1 MALASSNRAQ
11 VRFIPEATFGV
22 TPTTGNCINLR
33 ATGETLAYE
42 IQTTNSQEI
51 RSDRQIT
58 DVVQTGA
65 STSGGINIEFSAQE
79 YDPFIEAVLQGTWA
93 HYGTDGLGTAASVTI
108 DSTART
114 LTWGAAPT
122 GANVLTN
129 LEVGQWFKLI
139 APSDAADKAYLKV
152 LSRTATSITV
162 DTATPI
168 PGTGSRASVANVQV
182 KTSRIKNGTTQR
194 SFSIEKEFADVAQFF
209 LYKGMTANKMS
220 LQFQSG
226 SIVGGSFEFMG
237 TVSQRSGTR
246 QLPGTPVASKTLDV
260 MNAVS
265 GVGNVY
271 EAGVPLTN
279 TFIKSINLDVDNAL
293 RGQDAI
299 GTMGFVGIAS
309 GTISVGGS
317 VEMYL
322 ADGTMYDKLVGNTA
336 SSLSWFVRDN
346 TVDKNGYVIT
356 ANKVK
361 FSGGGVTAGGLN
373 QDVMLS
379 MNWQGLMDSNG
390 YTIYI
395 DRL

>member
-33 ATGETLAYE
+33 ATGESLAYE
-42 IQTTNSQEI
+42 IQTTTSQEI
-51 RSDRQIT
+51 RADRQIT

-65 STSGGINIEFSAQE
+65 STSGGVNFELSYKE
-79 YDPFIEAVLQGTWA
+79 YDPFIEAVLQGTWK
-93 HYGTDGLGTAASVTI
+93 HYGTEGVGVAASVTL
-108 DSTART
+108 DSTAGT
-114 LTWGAAPT
+114 LTWDTAPT
-122 GANVLTN
+122 GPSALSE

-139 APSDAADKAYLKV
+139 APGDPANNAFLK
-152 LSRTATSITV
+152 LASRTSTSITV
-162 DTATPI
+162 TTGTPI
-168 PGTGSRASVANVQV
+168 PGTGSRSVAATQI
-182 KTSRIKNGTTQR
+182 KSSRVKNGTVQR
-194 SFSIEKEFADVAQFF
+194 SFSIEKEFADVSQFF
-209 LYKGMTANKMS
+209 LYKGMTASKMS

-226 SIVGGSFEFMG
+226 SILGGSFDFMG
-237 TVSQRSGTR
+237 TVSVRDDAT
-246 QLPGTPVASKTLDV
+246 QLPGTPVASQSFDV

-265 GVGNVY
+265 GVGSIY
-271 EAGVPLTN
+271 EAGVPLAG
-279 TFIKSINLDVDNAL
+279 TFIKSLNFDVDNAL

-309 GTISVGGS
+309 GTVSVGGA

-322 ADGTMYDKLVGNTA
+322 ADGTMYDKLVNNTS
-336 SSLSWFVRDN
+336 SSLSWFVRDGN
-346 TVDKNGYVIT
+346 GNGYVYT
-356 ANKVK
+356 AEKVK

-379 MNWQGLMDSNG
+379 MNWQGLMDSTG
-390 YTIYI
+390 KTISI

>member
-11 VRFIPEATFGV
+11 VRYIPEVTFGV
-22 TPTTGNCINLR
+22 TPVTGNCINMR
-33 ATGETLAYE
+33 ATGESLSFE
-42 IQTTNSQEI
+42 IATTTSQEI
-51 RSDRQIT
+51 RADRQIT

-65 STSGGINIEFSAQE
+65 STSGGVNFELSHEE
-79 YDPFIEAVLQGTWA
+79 YDPFIEATLQGTWT
-93 HYGTDGLGTAASVTI
+93 HFGTLGLGTAASVGI
-108 DSTART
+108 DSTAGT

-122 GANVLTN
+122 GADALTG

-139 APSDAADKAYLKV
+139 APADAANGAYLKIA
-152 LSRTATSITV
+152 SRTSTVITV
-162 DTATPI
+162 AAATPI
-168 PGTGSRASVANVQV
+168 PGTGTRAAVANVQI
-182 KTSRIKNGTTQR
+182 KSSRVKNGTTQR
-194 SFSIEKEFADVAQFF
+194 SFSVEKEFADVAQFF
-209 LYKGMTANKMS
+209 LYKGMTASKMS

-237 TVSQRSGTR
+237 TVSTRGGTQ
-246 QLPGTPVASKTLDV
+246 QLPGTPVASKAFDV

-309 GTISVGGS
+309 GTISVGGA

-322 ADGTMYDKLVGNTA
+322 ADGTMYDKLVNNTS
-336 SSLSWFVRDN
+336 SSLSWFVRDGSG
-346 TVDKNGYVIT
+346 NGYVIT

-379 MNWQGLMDSNG
+379 MNWQGLMDSSGN
-390 YTIYI
+390 TIYI

>member
-33 ATGETLAYE
+33 ATGESLAYE
-42 IQTTNSQEI
+42 IQTTTSQEI
-51 RSDRQIT
+51 RADRQIT

-65 STSGGINIEFSAQE
+65 STSGGVNFELSYKE
-79 YDPFIEAVLQGTWA
+79 YDPFIEAVLQGTWK
-93 HYGTDGLGTAASVTI
+93 HYGTEGVGVAASVTL
-108 DSTART
+108 DSTAGT
-114 LTWGAAPT
+114 LTWSVAPT
-122 GANVLTN
+122 GTSALSE

-139 APSDAADKAYLKV
+139 APGDPANNAFLK
-152 LSRTATSITV
+152 LASRTSTSITV
-162 DTATPI
+162 TAGTPI
-168 PGTGSRASVANVQV
+168 PGTGSRPVAATQI
-182 KTSRIKNGTTQR
+182 KSSRVKNGTVQR
-194 SFSIEKEFADVAQFF
+194 SFSIEKEFADVSQFF
-209 LYKGMTANKMS
+209 LYKGMTASKMS

-226 SIVGGSFEFMG
+226 SILGGSFDFMG
-237 TVSQRSGTR
+237 TVSVRADAT
-246 QLPGTPVASKTLDV
+246 QLPGTPVTSQTFDV

-265 GVGNVY
+265 GVGSIY
-271 EAGVPLTN
+271 EAGVPLAG
-279 TFIKSINLDVDNAL
+279 TFIKSLNLDVDNAL

-309 GTISVGGS
+309 GTVSVGGA

-322 ADGTMYDKLVGNTA
+322 ADGTMYDKLVNNTS
-336 SSLSWFVRDN
+336 SSLSWFVRDGN
-346 TVDKNGYVIT
+346 GNGYVYT
-356 ANKVK
+356 AEKVK

-379 MNWQGLMDSNG
+379 MNWQGLMDSTG
-390 YTIYI
+390 KTISI

>member
-22 TPTTGNCINLR
+22 TPNTGNCINLR

-168 PGTGSRASVANVQV
+168 PGTGSRASVANVQI

-194 SFSIEKEFADVAQFF
+194 SFSIEKEFADVTQFF

-246 QLPGTPVASKTLDV
+246 QLPGTPVASKTFDV

>member
-33 ATGETLAYE
+33 ATGESLAYE
-42 IQTTNSQEI
+42 IQTTTSQEI
-51 RSDRQIT
+51 RADRQIT

-65 STSGGINIEFSAQE
+65 STSGGVNFELSYKE
-79 YDPFIEAVLQGTWA
+79 YDPFIEAVLQGTWK
-93 HYGTDGLGTAASVTI
+93 HYGTEGVGVAASVTV
-108 DSTART
+108 DSTAGT
-114 LTWGAAPT
+114 LTWSVAPT
-122 GANVLTN
+122 GTSALSE

-139 APSDAADKAYLKV
+139 APGDPANNAFLK
-152 LSRTATSITV
+152 LASRTSTSITV
-162 DTATPI
+162 AAGTPI
-168 PGTGSRASVANVQV
+168 PGTGSRPVAATQI
-182 KTSRIKNGTTQR
+182 KSSRVKNGTVQR
-194 SFSIEKEFADVAQFF
+194 SFSIEKEFADVSQFF
-209 LYKGMTANKMS
+209 LYKGMTASKMS

-226 SIVGGSFEFMG
+226 SILGGSFDFMG
-237 TVSQRSGTR
+237 TVSVRADAT
-246 QLPGTPVASKTLDV
+246 QLPGTPVTSQTFDV

-265 GVGNVY
+265 GVGSIY
-271 EAGVPLTN
+271 EAGVPLAG
-279 TFIKSINLDVDNAL
+279 TFIKSLNLDVDNAL

-309 GTISVGGS
+309 GTVSVGGA

-322 ADGTMYDKLVGNTA
+322 ADGTMYDKLVNNTS
-336 SSLSWFVRDN
+336 SSLSWFVRDGN
-346 TVDKNGYVIT
+346 GNGYVYT
-356 ANKVK
+356 AEKVK

-379 MNWQGLMDSNG
+379 MNWQGLMDSTG
-390 YTIYI
+390 KTISI

>member
-33 ATGETLAYE
+33 ATGESLAYE
-42 IQTTNSQEI
+42 IQTTTSQEI
-51 RSDRQIT
+51 RADRQIT

-65 STSGGINIEFSAQE
+65 STSGGVNFELSYKE
-79 YDPFIEAVLQGTWA
+79 YDPFIEAVLQGTWK
-93 HYGTDGLGTAASVTI
+93 HYGTEGVGVAASVTL
-108 DSTART
+108 DSTAGT
-114 LTWGAAPT
+114 LTWSVAPT
-122 GANVLTN
+122 GTSALSE

-139 APSDAADKAYLKV
+139 APGDPANNAFLK
-152 LSRTATSITV
+152 LASRTSTSITV
-162 DTATPI
+162 TTGTPI
-168 PGTGSRASVANVQV
+168 PGTGSRSVAATQI
-182 KTSRIKNGTTQR
+182 KSSRVKNGTVQR
-194 SFSIEKEFADVAQFF
+194 SFSIEKEFADVSQFF
-209 LYKGMTANKMS
+209 LYKGMTASKMS

-226 SIVGGSFEFMG
+226 SILGGNFDFMG
-237 TVSQRSGTR
+237 TVSVRADAT
-246 QLPGTPVASKTLDV
+246 QLPGTPVTSQTFDV

-265 GVGNVY
+265 GVGSIY
-271 EAGVPLTN
+271 EAGVPLAG
-279 TFIKSINLDVDNAL
+279 TFIKSLNLDVDNAL

-309 GTISVGGS
+309 GTVSVGGA

-322 ADGTMYDKLVGNTA
+322 ADGTMYDKLVNNTS
-336 SSLSWFVRDN
+336 SSLSWFVRDGSG
-346 TVDKNGYVIT
+346 NGYVYT
-356 ANKVK
+356 AEKVK

-379 MNWQGLMDSNG
+379 MNWQGLMDSTG
-390 YTIYI
+390 KTISI

>member
-33 ATGETLAYE
+33 ATGESLAYE
-42 IQTTNSQEI
+42 IQTTTSQEI
-51 RSDRQIT
+51 RADRQIT

-65 STSGGINIEFSAQE
+65 STSGGVNFELSYKE
-79 YDPFIEAVLQGTWA
+79 YDPFIEAVLQGTWK
-93 HYGTDGLGTAASVTI
+93 HYGTEGVGVAASVTL
-108 DSTART
+108 DSTAGT
-114 LTWGAAPT
+114 LTWSVAPT
-122 GANVLTN
+122 GTSALSE

-139 APSDAADKAYLKV
+139 APGDPANNAFLK
-152 LSRTATSITV
+152 LASRTSTSITV
-162 DTATPI
+162 AAGTPI
-168 PGTGSRASVANVQV
+168 PGTGSRPVAATQI
-182 KTSRIKNGTTQR
+182 KSSRVKNGTVQR
-194 SFSIEKEFADVAQFF
+194 SFSIEKEFADVSQFF
-209 LYKGMTANKMS
+209 LYKGMTASKMS

-226 SIVGGSFEFMG
+226 SILGGSFDFMG
-237 TVSQRSGTR
+237 TVSVRADAT
-246 QLPGTPVASKTLDV
+246 QLPGTPVTSQTFDV

-265 GVGNVY
+265 GVGSIY
-271 EAGVPLTN
+271 EAGVPLAG
-279 TFIKSINLDVDNAL
+279 TFIKSLNLDVDNAL

-309 GTISVGGS
+309 GTVSVGGA

-322 ADGTMYDKLVGNTA
+322 ADGTMYDKLVNNTS
-336 SSLSWFVRDN
+336 SSLSWFVRDGN
-346 TVDKNGYVIT
+346 GNGYVYT
-356 ANKVK
+356 AEKVK

-379 MNWQGLMDSNG
+379 MNWQGLMDSTG
-390 YTIYI
+390 KTISI

>member
-11 VRFIPEATFGV
+11 VRFIPEVTFGV
-22 TPTTGNCINLR
+22 TPNTGNCTNLR
-33 ATGETLAYE
+33 ATGETLAFE
-42 IQTTNSQEI
+42 IQTTTSQEI
-51 RSDRQIT
+51 RADRQIT

-65 STSGGINIEFSAQE
+65 STSGGVNFELSYKE

-93 HYGTDGLGTAASVTI
+93 HFGTAGLGTAAAVGI
-108 DSTART
+108 DSTAGT

-122 GANVLTN
+122 GSDALTN

-139 APSDAADKAYLKV
+139 APADAANGAYLKV
-152 LSRTATSITV
+152 ASRTSTVITV
-162 DTATPI
+162 DAATPI
-168 PGTGSRASVANVQV
+168 PGTGTRAGVAGVQV
-182 KTSRIKNGTTQR
+182 KSSRVKNGTTQR
-194 SFSIEKEFADVAQFF
+194 SFSVEKEFADVAQFF
-209 LYKGMTANKMS
+209 LYKGMTASKMS
-220 LQFQSG
+220 LQFQTG
-226 SIVGGSFEFMG
+226 SILTGNFDFMG
-237 TVSQRSGTR
+237 TVSARAGTT
-246 QLPGTPVASKTLDV
+246 QLPGTPVASQAFDV

-265 GVGNVY
+265 GVGNIY
-271 EAGVPLTN
+271 EAGVPLTG

-309 GTISVGGS
+309 GTISVGGA

-322 ADGTMYDKLVGNTA
+322 ADGTMYDKLINNTS
-336 SSLSWFVRDN
+336 SSLSWFVRDGSG
-346 TVDKNGYVIT
+346 NGYVIT
-356 ANKVK
+356 AEKVK

-379 MNWQGLMDSNG
+379 MNWQGLMDSTG
-390 YTIYI
+390 KTIAI

>member
-22 TPTTGNCINLR
+22 TPNTGNCTNLR
-33 ATGETLAYE
+33 ATGETLAFE
-42 IQTTNSQEI
+42 IQTTTSQEI
-51 RSDRQIT
+51 RADRQIT

-65 STSGGINIEFSAQE
+65 STSGGVNFELSYKE

-93 HYGTDGLGTAASVTI
+93 HFGTAGLGTAAAVGI
-108 DSTART
+108 NSTAGT
-114 LTWGAAPT
+114 LTWGVAPT
-122 GANVLTN
+122 GSDALTN

-139 APSDAADKAYLKV
+139 APSDAANGAYLKV
-152 LSRTATSITV
+152 ASRTSTTITV
-162 DTATPI
+162 DASTPI
-168 PGTGSRASVANVQV
+168 PGTGTRAAVAGTQV
-182 KTSRIKNGTTQR
+182 KSSRVKNGTTQR

-209 LYKGMTANKMS
+209 LYKGMTASKMS
-220 LQFQSG
+220 LQFQTG
-226 SIVGGSFEFMG
+226 AILTGNFDFMG
-237 TVSQRSGTR
+237 TVSARSGTT
-246 QLPGTPVASKTLDV
+246 QLPGTPVTSQAFDV

-265 GVGNVY
+265 GVGNIY
-271 EAGVPLTN
+271 EAGVPLTG

-309 GTISVGGS
+309 GTISVGGA

-322 ADGTMYDKLVGNTA
+322 ADGTMYDKLINNTS
-336 SSLSWFVRDN
+336 SSLSWFVRDGLG
-346 TVDKNGYVIT
+346 NGYVIT
-356 ANKVK
+356 AEKVK

-379 MNWQGLMDSNG
+379 MNWQGLMDATG
-390 YTIYI
+390 KTLAI

>member
-33 ATGETLAYE
+33 ATGESLAYE
-42 IQTTNSQEI
+42 IQTTTSQEI
-51 RSDRQIT
+51 RADRQIT

-65 STSGGINIEFSAQE
+65 STSGGVNFELSYKE
-79 YDPFIEAVLQGTWA
+79 YDPFIEAVLQGTWK
-93 HYGTDGLGTAASVTI
+93 HYGTEGVGVAASVTV
-108 DSTART
+108 DSTAGT
-114 LTWGAAPT
+114 LTWGTAPT
-122 GANVLTN
+122 GTSALSE

-139 APSDAADKAYLKV
+139 APGDPANNAFLK
-152 LSRTATSITV
+152 LASRTATSITV
-162 DTATPI
+162 TAGTPI
-168 PGTGSRASVANVQV
+168 PGTGSRSVAATQI
-182 KTSRIKNGTTQR
+182 KSSRVKNGTVQR
-194 SFSIEKEFADVAQFF
+194 SFSIEKEFADVSQFF
-209 LYKGMTANKMS
+209 LYKGMTASKMS

-226 SIVGGSFEFMG
+226 SILGGSFDFMG
-237 TVSQRSGTR
+237 TVSVRADAT
-246 QLPGTPVASKTLDV
+246 QLPGTPVASQSFDV

-265 GVGNVY
+265 GVGSIY
-271 EAGVPLTN
+271 EAGVPLAG
-279 TFIKSINLDVDNAL
+279 TFIKSLNFDVDNAL

-309 GTISVGGS
+309 GTVSVGGA

-322 ADGTMYDKLVGNTA
+322 ADGTMYDKLVNNTS
-336 SSLSWFVRDN
+336 SSLSWFVRDGN
-346 TVDKNGYVIT
+346 GNGYVYT
-356 ANKVK
+356 AEKVK

-379 MNWQGLMDSNG
+379 MNWQGLMDSTG
-390 YTIYI
+390 KTISI

>member
-33 ATGETLAYE
+33 ATGESLAYE
-42 IQTTNSQEI
+42 IQTTTSQEI
-51 RSDRQIT
+51 RADRQIT

-65 STSGGINIEFSAQE
+65 STSGGVNFELSYKE
-79 YDPFIEAVLQGTWA
+79 YDPFIEAVLQGTWK
-93 HYGTDGLGTAASVTI
+93 HYGTEGLGVAASVTL
-108 DSTART
+108 DSTAGT
-114 LTWGAAPT
+114 LTWSVAPT
-122 GANVLTN
+122 GTSALSE

-139 APSDAADKAYLKV
+139 APGDPANNAFLK
-152 LSRTATSITV
+152 LASRTSTSITV
-162 DTATPI
+162 TAGTPI
-168 PGTGSRASVANVQV
+168 PGTGSRPVAATQI
-182 KTSRIKNGTTQR
+182 KSSRVKNGTVQR
-194 SFSIEKEFADVAQFF
+194 SFSIEKEFADVSQFF
-209 LYKGMTANKMS
+209 LYKGMTASKMS

-226 SIVGGSFEFMG
+226 SILGGSFDFMG
-237 TVSQRSGTR
+237 TVSVRADAT
-246 QLPGTPVASKTLDV
+246 QLPGTPVTSQTFDV

-265 GVGNVY
+265 GVGSIY
-271 EAGVPLTN
+271 EAGVPLAG
-279 TFIKSINLDVDNAL
+279 TFIKSLNLDVDNAL

-309 GTISVGGS
+309 GTVSVGGA

-322 ADGTMYDKLVGNTA
+322 ADGTMYDKLVNNTS
-336 SSLSWFVRDN
+336 SSLSWFVRDGN
-346 TVDKNGYVIT
+346 GNGYVYT
-356 ANKVK
+356 AEKVK

-379 MNWQGLMDSNG
+379 MNWQGLMDSTG
-390 YTIYI
+390 KTISI

>member
-33 ATGETLAYE
+33 ATGESLAYE
-42 IQTTNSQEI
+42 IQTTTSQEI
-51 RSDRQIT
+51 RADRQIT

-65 STSGGINIEFSAQE
+65 STSGGVNFELSYKE
-79 YDPFIEAVLQGTWA
+79 YDPFIEAVLQGTWK
-93 HYGTDGLGTAASVTI
+93 HYGTEGVGVAASVTV
-108 DSTART
+108 DSTAGT
-114 LTWGAAPT
+114 LTWSVAPT
-122 GANVLTN
+122 GTSALSE

-139 APSDAADKAYLKV
+139 APGDPANNAFLK
-152 LSRTATSITV
+152 LASRTSTSITV
-162 DTATPI
+162 AAGTPI
-168 PGTGSRASVANVQV
+168 PGTGSRPVAATQI
-182 KTSRIKNGTTQR
+182 KSSRVKNGTVQR
-194 SFSIEKEFADVAQFF
+194 SFSIEKEFADVSQFF
-209 LYKGMTANKMS
+209 LYKGMTASKMS

-226 SIVGGSFEFMG
+226 SILGGSFDFMG
-237 TVSQRSGTR
+237 TVSVRDDAT
-246 QLPGTPVASKTLDV
+246 QLPGTPVTSQTFDV

-265 GVGNVY
+265 GVGSIY
-271 EAGVPLTN
+271 EAGVPLAG
-279 TFIKSINLDVDNAL
+279 TFIKSLNLDVDNAL

-309 GTISVGGS
+309 GTVSVGGA

-322 ADGTMYDKLVGNTA
+322 ADGTMYDKLVNNTS
-336 SSLSWFVRDN
+336 SSLSWFVRDGN
-346 TVDKNGYVIT
+346 GNGYVYT
-356 ANKVK
+356 AEKVK

-379 MNWQGLMDSNG
+379 MNWQGLMDSTG
-390 YTIYI
+390 KTISI

>member
-33 ATGETLAYE
+33 ATGESLAYE
-42 IQTTNSQEI
+42 IQTTTSQEI
-51 RSDRQIT
+51 RADRQIT

-65 STSGGINIEFSAQE
+65 STSGGVNFELSYKE
-79 YDPFIEAVLQGTWA
+79 YDPFIEAVLQGTWK
-93 HYGTDGLGTAASVTI
+93 HYGTEGLGVAASVTL
-108 DSTART
+108 DSTAGT
-114 LTWGAAPT
+114 LTWSVAPT
-122 GANVLTN
+122 GTSALSE

-139 APSDAADKAYLKV
+139 APGDPANNAFLK
-152 LSRTATSITV
+152 LASRTSTSITV
-162 DTATPI
+162 TTGTPI
-168 PGTGSRASVANVQV
+168 PGTGSRAVAATQI
-182 KTSRIKNGTTQR
+182 KSSRVKNGTVQR
-194 SFSIEKEFADVAQFF
+194 SFSIEKEFADVSQFF
-209 LYKGMTANKMS
+209 LYKGMTASKMS

-226 SIVGGSFEFMG
+226 SILGGSFDFMG
-237 TVSQRSGTR
+237 TVSVRADAT
-246 QLPGTPVASKTLDV
+246 QLPGTPVTSQTFDV

-265 GVGNVY
+265 GVGSIY
-271 EAGVPLTN
+271 EAGVPLAG
-279 TFIKSINLDVDNAL
+279 TFIKSLNLDVDNAL

-309 GTISVGGS
+309 GTVSVGGA

-322 ADGTMYDKLVGNTA
+322 ADGTMYDKLVNNTS
-336 SSLSWFVRDN
+336 SSLSWFVRDGN
-346 TVDKNGYVIT
+346 GNGYVYT
-356 ANKVK
+356 AEKVK

-379 MNWQGLMDSNG
+379 MNWQGLMDSTG
-390 YTIYI
+390 KTISI